1 MGVTDNFDE
10 FVAMYHHKKTDIDMY
25 EALRYILNSENIYN
39 KKALDKYCK
48 NVGRKMLEHKTNNK
62 WRSNEYNKLYPLDNY
77 QRYGLE
83 SVGRK
88 NLYDRIQNISQ
99 THWNKIKNPESA
111 IYHILFE
118 YYTKKIGYDKIMKKI

>member
-25 EALRYILNSENIYN
+25 LALTYILNSENIYN

-48 NVGRKMLEHKTNNK
+48 NVGRKMSITD
-62 WRSNEYNKLYPLDNY
+62 YILYI
-77 QRYGLE
+77 QRNGLE
-83 SVGRK
+83 SK
-88 NLYDRIQNISQ
+88 NLYDRIQNISK